1 MKAYALLGGPRELW
15 PANIK
20 ILLTKAQKQG
30 ELLIGVDRGSLLLE
44 EMGFTPALAV
54 GDFDSLKKSELARI
68 EKTVPD
74 LRYSNPVKDFTDS
87 ELMLL
92 AAFRD
97 YKLSELTLLGA
108 SGGRLDHFLVNLL
121 MLLNP
126 ALRPFACRVIMLDC
140 QNLVRFYLPGKH
152 LIKKEKGYP
161 YFGVGALSAVKNL
174 SIAGARYDLDN
185 YSGDYPRIFS
195 SNEFLPGQPDFCL
208 SFKKGLAIVI
218 FSKDLDRFEN
228 LQKE

>member
-1 MKAYALLGGPRELW
+1 MKAYALLGGPREQW
-15 PANIK
+15 PANIQT
-20 ILLTKAQKQG
+20 LLTKAQKQG

-44 EMGFTPALAV
+44 EMGLIPALAI
-54 GDFDSLKKSELARI
+54 GDFDSLQKNELSRI
-68 EKTVPD
+68 ENTVPD

-92 AAFRD
+92 AAFKD
-97 YKLSELTLLGA
+97 YRVSELTLLGA

-126 ALRPFACRVIMLDC
+126 VVRPFARQVMMLDC
-140 QNLVRFYLPGKH
+140 QNLVRFYLPGKYV
-152 LIKKEKGYP
+152 IKKEGDFP

-174 SIAGARYDLDN
+174 SIAGARYNLN
-185 YSGDYPRIFS
+185 HYSGNYPRVFS
-195 SNEFLPGQPDFCL
+195 SNEFLPGRPAFSL
-208 SFKKGLAIVI
+208 SFERGLAIVI

-228 LQKE
+228 L